1 MCSSELSVLELGD
14 EYKVIYKC
22 ILTEQRRRCYLHY
35 LLKLSYAIRNEI
47 TSFYCCFYYLFKV
60 AYTPSDT
67 SVHWQKFNAIK
78 QTTYVIPRNKLSVN
92 SDLRA
97 EVTKLNHLQ
106 RELSPVVSS
115 CSKHDVSLR
124 FLQSSSGNKSQ
135 AARAAA
141 PITRLVYRNVAVAVA
156 GQKARV
162 ARQPVDK

>member
-1 MCSSELSVLELGD
+1 MCSSELSVIERRD
-14 EYKVIYKC
+14 KYKLIYTC
-22 ILTEQRRRCYLHY
+22 ILTEQRRRGYLHC
-35 LLKLSYAIRNEI
+35 LLKLSYAI

-60 AYTPSDT
+60 TYTPSDT
-67 SVHWQKFNAIK
+67 SVLIIHWQKFNAIK